1 MMIKQLITISFF
13 ACVALGVQA
22 EQDFYKWVDEK
33 GVTHYSQS
41 PPEGMNKESRV
52 ETVNVRTRIPVDAE
66 KALADLEK
74 KRGELN
80 KGREEAA
87 AKENGKK
94 NAGQLDAKTRELNKE
109 NCVQWQKDL
118 ETLQKANIREDDGK
132 GNIKVMTEEDKK
144 KRLEQTRKNIKDFC

>member
-1 MMIKQLITISFF
+1 M
-13 ACVALGVQA
+13 
-22 EQDFYKWVDEK
+22 
-33 GVTHYSQS
+33 
-41 PPEGMNKESRV
+41 
-52 ETVNVRTRIPVDAE
+52 
-66 KALADLEK
+66 ADLEK